1 MDCQDHLEQRVTKG
15 TQDLQDWWVC
25 LVQGDCQDCPERRV
39 RGVHWDLLDLRDLQV
54 GRVRGVLRG
63 RLVLRAPQGSQQNGV
78 IQDHLALLVS
88 QELLEV
94 LESEVPLDLK
104 EYKDFQVHRGW

>member
-1 MDCQDHLEQRVTKG
+1 MS
-15 TQDLQDWWVC
+15 
-25 LVQGDCQDCPERRV
+25 GDY
-39 RGVHWDLLDLRDLQV
+39 LQV

-78 IQDHLALLVS
+78 IQDHLDPLVS

-94 LESEVPLDLK
+94 LESEVLLDLK
-104 EYKDFQVHRGW
+104 DYKDFQAHKYATILICETYTLSLLLNSYQC

>member
-1 MDCQDHLEQRVTKG
+1 MYCKLIFWPTVVIKMS
-15 TQDLQDWWVC
+15 
-25 LVQGDCQDCPERRV
+25 GDY
-39 RGVHWDLLDLRDLQV
+39 LQV

-104 EYKDFQVHRGW
+104 EYKDFQVHRYATVLICDTYTLSLLLNFYQCQYNGILFSN